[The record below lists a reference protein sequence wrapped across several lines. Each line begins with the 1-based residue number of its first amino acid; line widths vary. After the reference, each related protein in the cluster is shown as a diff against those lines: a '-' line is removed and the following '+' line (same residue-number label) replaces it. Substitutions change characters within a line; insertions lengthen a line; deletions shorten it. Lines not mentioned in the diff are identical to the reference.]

1 MKQSKLKIDFF
12 SAFDLLMFWKDISR
26 TNRPAVLRWK
36 TEDITI
42 AGITNVSGVAA
53 NQLNYPYDLVV
64 DWSYALYVADSVNN
78 RVQKFSKGS
87 LNGVTVAGK
96 ADGSSG
102 ISDDSFNSANFLLV
116 DDDSNMYVTDSKNHR
131 IMYWKKN
138 AAQGVVVAG
147 TGKQNSVLSLMK
159 WNSFLHR
166 RYYW

>member
-1 MKQSKLKIDFF
+1 MRYVNHRWLNLIECNNKESWSSRFENENKYNKSILLTKMKQSKLKIDFF
-12 SAFDLLMFWKDISR
+12 SAFDLLIFWKDISR

-36 TEDITI
+36 TQGITI
-42 AGITNVSGVAA
+42 AG

-64 DWSYALYVADSVNN
+64 
-78 RVQKFSKGS
+78 
-87 LNGVTVAGK
+87 
-96 ADGSSG
+96 
-102 ISDDSFNSANFLLV
+102 
-116 DDDSNMYVTDSKNHR
+116 DDSNMYVTDSKNHR

-159 WNSFLHR
+159 WNSFFHR